1 MIGKKTIPFKDVFWH
16 DSGVVIDD
24 NSTLV
29 QAINS
34 VVACEEFLQRW
45 ISTDHVILQDL
56 DYELIIS

>member
-1 MIGKKTIPFKDVFWH
+1 MIGKRTIPFEDVFWH

-29 QAINS
+29 QAIHS
-34 VVACEEFLQRW
+34 VVACEEFLQCW